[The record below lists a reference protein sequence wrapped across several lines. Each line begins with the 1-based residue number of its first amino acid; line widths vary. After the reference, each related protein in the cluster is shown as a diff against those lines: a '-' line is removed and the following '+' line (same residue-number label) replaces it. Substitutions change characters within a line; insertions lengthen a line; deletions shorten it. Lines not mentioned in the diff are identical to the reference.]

1 MSERPPVRTKEYFLV
16 FGSPAL
22 EQEEIDEVVACLKSR
37 WIGTGPR
44 TAQFERDFAVD
55 LLVIHQQDARA
66 TVFLAQLL
74 LRIGTRIATR
84 LRNVGTPML

>member
-1 MSERPPVRTKEYFLV
+1 MSERPPVRTKENFLV

-44 TAQFERDFAVD
+44 TAQFERDFAAYKGVPSAVA
-55 LLVIHQQDARA
+55 LHSCTAALH
-66 TVFLAQLL
+66 LAM
-74 LRIGTRIATR
+74 RYAVESRPFFCAS
-84 LRNVGTPML
+84 N